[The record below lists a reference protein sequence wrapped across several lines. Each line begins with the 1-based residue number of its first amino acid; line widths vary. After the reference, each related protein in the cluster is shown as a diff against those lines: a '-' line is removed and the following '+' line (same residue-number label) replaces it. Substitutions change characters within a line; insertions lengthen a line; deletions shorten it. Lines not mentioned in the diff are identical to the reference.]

1 MAELTGFDAM
11 LSALRGISANVVAG
25 TPDGLAQ
32 AGHLVEG
39 LVKTELSRTSHPRG
53 TPTPSAPG
61 SPPSLVS
68 GALRRSIQVEGPQQ
82 VGAGSWSVSIGT
94 NIVYGPI
101 QERGGVA
108 GRGARL
114 PARPYM
120 YPGLIAALPG
130 IESIMYRTW
139 ADALN

>member
-1 MAELTGFDAM
+1 VADLDGMDAM
-11 LSALRGISANVVAG
+11 LSALEGMVGKVYAG
-25 TPDGLAQ
+25 TPDALAQ

-39 LVKTELSRTSHPRG
+39 LVKQELSRTAHARG

-61 SPPSLVS
+61 SPPSLIS
-68 GALRRSIQVEGPQQ
+68 GALRRSVQVDGPQPNG
-82 VGAGSWSVSIGT
+82 GASWTVSIGSGL
-94 NIVYGPI
+94 VYAAI

-108 GRGARL
+108 GHARL

-120 YPGLIAALPG
+120 YPGLMAALPG
-130 IESIMYRTW
+130 IESVMFQAW

>member
-1 MAELTGFDAM
+1 VADLDGMDAM
-11 LSALRGISANVVAG
+11 LNALEGISAKVYGG
-25 TPDGLAQ
+25 TPDALAQ

-39 LVKTELSRTSHPRG
+39 LVKQELSRSSHPRG

-61 SPPSLVS
+61 SPPSLIS

-82 VGAGSWSVSIGT
+82 LGGASWTVSVGT

-101 QERGGVA
+101 QERGGMA
-108 GRGARL
+108 GHARL

-120 YPGLIAALPG
+120 YPGLMAALPG
-130 IESIMYRTW
+130 FESLMVRTW
-139 ADALN
+139 ADALS